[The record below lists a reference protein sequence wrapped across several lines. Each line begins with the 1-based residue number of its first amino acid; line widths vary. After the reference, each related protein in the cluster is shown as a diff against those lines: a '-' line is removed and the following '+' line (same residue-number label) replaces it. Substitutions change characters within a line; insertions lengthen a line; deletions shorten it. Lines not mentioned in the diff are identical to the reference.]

1 MNTNFTKNVLLGLAL
16 FLGLSNAD
24 AQSGLQNVIVEKYYV
39 SNAIDS
45 DGSIGV
51 LPVGSVTYRVFLDMK
66 AGYKFQSAYGS
77 PTHSLFIKTTTSFFN
92 NEDRGSVTPAFTKSQ
107 ARFNTI
113 MLDTWLSAG
122 AVCTGNFGI
131 LKSEDNG
138 VSNIIN
144 ADGILANEDPMAG
157 IPLTIQDGFIVGT
170 PGSFA
175 SIGIDTEL
183 GVFDATSQA
192 GNSFVT
198 NNGAWSCISGA
209 VGPDTTNKVLIAQIT
224 TDGVLTFELNV
235 QLGKPDGGTEQF
247 VAKDPSGTETMFTS
261 LTYNSVFA
269 GLEQPIARNNTN
281 TDKVSVFPNPTNGAF
296 SLHIITDK
304 FDTGNQYTIYT
315 LTEEVI
321 QRKSIKSGSGDFID
335 KIDLSAYPNGLY
347 LIEVLL
353 NGNKSVRKLI
363 KN

>member
-1 MNTNFTKNVLLGLAL
+1 MKINITKRILFGLAL

-24 AQSGLQNVIVEKYYV
+24 AQTGLQNVIVERYYV
-39 SNAIDS
+39 SDADDS
-45 DGSIGV
+45 LASVGV
-51 LPVGSVTYRVFLDMK
+51 LPVGSVTYRVFVDMK

-77 PTHSLFIKTTTSFFN
+77 PTHSLLIKTTSSFFN

-107 ARFNTI
+107 AKFNTI
-113 MLDTWLSAG
+113 MLDSWLSAG

-138 VSNIIN
+138 VSTIVN
-144 ADGILANEDPMAG
+144 ADGILVNDDPMAG
-157 IPLTIQDGFIVGT
+157 IPLTIQDGFIAGT
-170 PGSFA
+170 PGSYA
-175 SIGIDTEL
+175 SIGIDNEL

-224 TDGVLTFELNV
+224 TEGELTFELNI
-235 QLGKPDGGTEQF
+235 QIGKPDGGTEQF
-247 VAKDPSGTETMFTS
+247 VAKDPTGNETQLNS

-269 GLEQPIARNNTN
+269 GLAQPIVQNNTN
-281 TDKVSVFPNPTNGAF
+281 TDKVSVFPNPSNGAF
-296 SLHIITDK
+296 SLQIISDSY
-304 FDTGNQYTIYT
+304 NAENHYTIYT
-315 LTEEVI
+315 IVGAVI
-321 QRKSIKSGSGDFID
+321 LRKRIKNGSGDFID
-335 KIDLSAYPNGLY
+335 KIDLSAYPNGMY

-353 NGNKSVRKLI
+353 NGHKSIRKLI